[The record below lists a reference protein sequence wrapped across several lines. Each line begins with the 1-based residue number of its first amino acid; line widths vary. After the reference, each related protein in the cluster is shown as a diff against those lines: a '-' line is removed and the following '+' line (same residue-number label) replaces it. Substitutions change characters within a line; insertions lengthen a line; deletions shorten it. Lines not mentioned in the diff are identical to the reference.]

1 MTMKNN
7 IINAIKSRCKV
18 ELNYKGEGY
27 RIVCPHAIYISTTGK
42 TLLDSYQL
50 SGYSNHSEKIPDW
63 RPFDIEKITALKILD
78 DTFNVAPEYN
88 SLSDRYSNAIA
99 KI

>member
-1 MTMKNN
+1 MKNN

-27 RIVCPHAIYISTTGK
+27 RIVCPHAIYISNTGK
-42 TLLDSYQL
+42 TLVDSYQL
-50 SGYSNHSEKIPDW
+50 SGYSNHYEKIPDW
-63 RPFDIEKITALKILD
+63 RPFDLEKITALKILD
-78 DTFNVAPEYN
+78 ETFDIATGYN
-88 SLSDRYSNAIA
+88 PLSDRYSNAIA

>member
-1 MTMKNN
+1 MTVKNK
-7 IINAIKSRCKV
+7 IIDAIKSKHKV

-27 RIVCPHAIYISTTGK
+27 RIVCPHVIYISTTGK
-42 TLLDSYQL
+42 VLVDSYQL

-63 RPFDIEKITALKILD
+63 RPFDIEKITTLKILD
-78 DTFNVAPEYN
+78 DTFDVAPGYN
-88 SLSDRYSNAIA
+88 PFSDRYSNAIA